1 MNENFEEY
9 ILDRKDKAGNFK
21 KLINFYTNIWAGAKD
36 GKNKKL
42 IIKSCD
48 CNCYCSSDSQ
58 SENLELIDLK
68 LKNYIENDKELY
80 KLFKEDK
87 EEKYN
92 KLNEFYSAGIK
103 KKGHLQNI
111 IEIIKGLEK
120 EIIEGLKKEVCPKN
134 LFDALDKHNNKED
147 TEKLSLY
154 QSFISKYCHWHHE
167 VNKSQNHFPI
177 FDKNVKYSLVYYQM
191 TGAEIKSYEHLKHL
205 VDKFIEEYLPKEY
218 KDLDDEYKIESRN
231 ESHPENPEKLVGV
244 NRIKLKLEIKI
255 EENDVPNSLH
265 EEISIYRLVDKFL
278 WLQYEIH
285 SKILKKI

>member
-21 KLINFYTNIWAGAKD
+21 KLINFYTNIWAD
-36 GKNKKL
+36 PKNDK
-42 IIKSCD
+42 
-48 CNCYCSSDSQ
+48 Y
-58 SENLELIDLK
+58 LK
-68 LKNYIENDKELY
+68 NDKELY
-80 KLFKEDK
+80 ESFKKND
-87 EEKYN
+87 EEK
-92 KLNEFYSAGIK
+92 KCKQLNQFYSAGIK
-103 KKGHLQNI
+103 KKRHL
-111 IEIIKGLEK
+111 EIIQDLLSEK
-120 EIIEGLKKEVCPKN
+120 EEIYPQALFLKIK
-134 LFDALDKHNNKED
+134 
-147 TEKLSLY
+147 EKLPLY
-154 QSFISKYCHWHHE
+154 KSFISKYCHWHHE

-231 ESHPENPEKLVGV
+231 ESRPENPEKLVGV

-255 EENDVPNSLH
+255 EENDFPSSLH

-278 WLQYEIH
+278 WLQYKIH